1 MVVVS
6 TPTLADT
13 LALTHGPAWRNR
25 LALAPLTNQQSHLDG
40 TLSDDEWRWL
50 VARAEGGFGLTMTCA
65 AYVARAGNP
74 WPGQL
79 GVAEDAHLPGLRRLA
94 EGIRAAGS
102 VSSVQLHHGGLRA
115 SAKVSGEPLVAPWDD
130 EAKGA
135 RALTT
140 DEVRRAV
147 DDFVAAAV
155 RSEQAGFDGVQVHG
169 AHGYLVAQF
178 LDGRKNG
185 VESGRTDGYGGDL
198 AGRSRFL
205 WEVLRGIRETTG
217 ADFQVGLRLSPER
230 FGIEPDDAR
239 ELTGQVL
246 ASGLVDHLDLSLWD
260 VRKPVHGGDGAD
272 LAIDHFTDLPR
283 HGVALGVAGKVLSA
297 ADATWCLERGA
308 DFVTVGTGAIL
319 HHDFAARAASDATFA
334 SLPQPVT
341 RAHLEGE
348 RVGPAFVDYLAAGW
362 DDFVAG

>member
-1 MVVVS
+1 MN
-6 TPTLADT
+6 LAEP
-13 LALTHGPAWRNR
+13 LVLPHGPSWPNR
-25 LALAPLTNQQSHLDG
+25 FALAPLTNQQSNADG
-40 TLSDDEWRWL
+40 TLADDELRWL

-79 GVAEDAHLPGLRRLA
+79 GVAGDEHLPGLSRLA
-94 EGIRAAGS
+94 DAIRAAGS
-102 VSSVQLHHGGLRA
+102 ISSVQLHHGGLRA
-115 SAKVSGEPLVAPWDD
+115 DSAVSGEPLVAPWDD
-130 EAKGA
+130 PVKGA

-178 LDGRKNG
+178 LDATKN
-185 VESGRTDGYGGDL
+185 VRTDPYGGDL

-205 WEVLRGIRETTG
+205 WEVLRGIRESVGTE
-217 ADFQVGLRLSPER
+217 FQVGLRLSPER
-230 FGIEPDDAR
+230 FGIALDDAVS
-239 ELTGQVL
+239 LTADVL

-260 VRKPVHGGDGAD
+260 VRKPAHGSTGAEETDGLLID
-272 LAIDHFTDLPR
+272 RFTGLAR
-283 HGVALGVAGKVLSA
+283 HGVPLGVAGKILSA
-297 ADATWCLERGA
+297 ADAAWCVERGA

-319 HHDFAARAASDATFA
+319 HHDFPRLALADPAWA
-334 SLPQPVT
+334 SLPQPVS
-341 RAHLEGE
+341 RAHLEAE
-348 RVGPAFVDYLAAGW
+348 SVGPRFVDYLATGW
-362 DDFVAG
+362 DDFVSD